1 MCWIVSMTRKQIRNC
16 KVDDIRELETL
27 ALDSKASWGYD
38 PDYLEKCRDV
48 FVLDSILNENRT
60 SRLVEDGL
68 IQGFYVIIH
77 QDKKDVLDYLFVN
90 RDCMGEGIGKIL
102 WDDMVSH
109 MKVDVLEI
117 EADAHA
123 TGFYE
128 KQGAKRVGN
137 ITSSINQQPVPLLE
151 YKKID

>member
-1 MCWIVSMTRKQIRNC
+1 MTRKQIRKC
-16 KVDDIRELETL
+16 RVDDIRKLETL

-38 PDYLEKCRDV
+38 STYLEKCHDV
-48 FVLDSILNENRT
+48 FVLDSILDENQT

-77 QDKKDVLDYLFVN
+77 QDEKDVLDYLFVN

-109 MKVDVLEI
+109 MRANVLDI

-128 KQGAKRVGN
+128 KQGAVRVGN
-137 ITSSINQQPVPLLE
+137 TTSSINQQLVPLLE
-151 YKKID
+151 YKKTD